1 MGSGIKMSVLL
12 FSLALISAISIDD
25 LPVKPAVVIDEKSV
39 EYKLDDLNIIQPMF
53 FVIPKDRNE
62 SFVGPPDHNERKLLE
77 NIQLDAEEYDD
88 PDEESDD
95 ENTGEENI
103 GSRRLLKK
111 ASAPAPK
118 KAPAP
123 APAPAPK
130 KAPAP
135 APAPAPKKA
144 PAPAPAPKKAPAPAP
159 APAPK
164 KAPASK
170 KTPSPTPAPSP
181 APKVSVNIVPVVSVS
196 SPKVLESKPAP
207 QNFKIFMACDNEFDL
222 YVNGEKVGKGDT
234 WTTTYEFNTVVNA
247 GDVIAIDGVDKGGPA
262 GFIGVFN
269 GKITKPADWKCS
281 TQKSDNW
288 NKNNFDDSKWSFAK
302 SYGKNNGQNIWMTVG
317 RGSRPNI
324 PSDAEWLWTNNNEN
338 HDRVYCRFFY
348 HGKPEPIVASTN
360 NKKLDDWLNTDKG
373 KEAVDFCKSL
383 GILNNN
389 RVYMGCLEDMMVVK
403 DKNVAKESA
412 LSAEEVISSDHEGT
426 NRRFCQASGD
436 PHVTNYDGSYFH
448 IQEQGIYTVAKTD
461 GFEVQEK
468 MVKNG
473 KNKVGVPSCMTGA
486 VVKSGSVIIEVN
498 VYNYKK
504 VIVNG
509 ESVDIPDGL
518 TKTFGGVQV
527 KYGKQT
533 IEWKGQKATATGMKI
548 ITKNGFMVMIQG
560 SYCGVLEVNV
570 PISYFGKMSG
580 ICGNAD
586 GNKNGDDFCG
596 SDGKVMDVNYGKKKW
611 EMSGYGGPTAPLS
624 KWQLS
629 WKPLGS
635 SCYFVSG
642 CESATSSSIP
652 TAIRKAPSPEPV
664 VPSKP
669 VEPVVPS
676 KPVEPVVPSKP
687 VAPVVP
693 KKNKE
698 DKTSIKVEQIIK
710 DMKEN
715 HQLSTDKIKSLK
727 TNVFKLINNEQKKL
741 ESELSDSKKIVLLT
755 ENDVKKLKEKYENK
769 IKEYR
774 TLNQTI
780 STLEQKMKEHY
791 QQMDSDSKYLLLLEK
806 IKPSFMGTLQSFGK
820 IALNVKNTIVNN
832 IVEGGDKEYMLRVLY
847 EMTEPAKNTTSVLS
861 TEFIKHYE
869 KYKRRIGVDKDVYEK
884 EYNELLVFREK
895 YKSERKLKNLLLKD
909 YKNALN
915 ILDKL
920 RTSYMLDE
928 EDIKEFEKLS
938 IFIKNIFDYKKC

>member
-1 MGSGIKMSVLL
+1 MGVGIKMSVLL
-12 FSLALISAISIDD
+12 FSFALISAISIDD
-25 LPVKPAVVIDEKSV
+25 LPVKPTVVIDEKSV

-62 SFVGPPDHNERKLLE
+62 SFVGPPEHNERKLLE

-88 PDEESDD
+88 DSDDESDD
-95 ENTGEENI
+95 ENTGEENS

-111 ASAPAPK
+111 APKKAPSPPPAPK
-118 KAPAP
+118 KAPSP
-123 APAPAPK
+123 PPAPK
-130 KAPAP
+130 KAPSPPPTPKKAHSPPP
-135 APAPAPKKA
+135 APKKAHSPPPAPKKA
-144 PAPAPAPKKAPAPAP
+144 P
-159 APAPK
+159 
-164 KAPASK
+164 
-170 KTPSPTPAPSP
+170 SPDP
-181 APKVSVNIVPVVSVS
+181 APKVSVNIVPVVAVS
-196 SPKVLESKPAP
+196 PPKVLESKPAP
-207 QNFKIFMACDNEFDL
+207 QNFKIFMTCDNEFDL

-234 WTTTYEFNTVVNA
+234 WTTTYEFNTIVKS

-288 NKNNFDDSKWSFAK
+288 NKNNFDDSKWSSAT

-348 HGKPEPIVASTN
+348 HGKSVPIVASTN
-360 NKKLDDWLNTDKG
+360 NKKFDTWLTTDKG

-383 GILNNN
+383 GITNNN
-389 RVYMGCLEDMMVVK
+389 RVYMGCLEDMMVIK
-403 DKNVAKESA
+403 DKNIAKESA
-412 LSAEEVISSDHEGT
+412 LVAEEVISSDHEGT

-448 IQEQGIYTVAKTD
+448 IQEQGIYSVAKTD

-486 VVKSGSVIIEVN
+486 VVKSGSVIIEVD

-504 VIVNG
+504 VVVNG
-509 ESVDIPDGL
+509 ESVDIPEGL

-548 ITKNGFMVMIQG
+548 ITKNGFMVMIEG

-570 PISYFGKMSG
+570 PISYYGKMSG

-586 GNKNGDDFCG
+586 GNKNGDDFKG
-596 SDGKVMDVNYGKKKW
+596 SDGKVMDVNYGKSNW

-629 WKPLGS
+629 WKPIGT

-676 KPVEPVVPSKP
+676 KPV
-687 VAPVVP
+687 APVVP

-698 DKTSIKVEQIIK
+698 DKTSKKIEQIVK

-727 TNVFKLINNEQKKL
+727 TNVLKLINNEQKKL

-791 QQMDSDSKYLLLLEK
+791 QQMNSDSKYLLLLEK

-832 IVEGGDKEYMLRVLY
+832 VVEGVDKEYMLRVLY
-847 EMTEPAKNTTSVLS
+847 EMTEPAKNSTSVLS

-869 KYKRRIGVDKDVYEK
+869 KYKRRIGVDKDMYEK

-895 YKSERKLKNLLLKD
+895 YKIERKLKNLLLKD